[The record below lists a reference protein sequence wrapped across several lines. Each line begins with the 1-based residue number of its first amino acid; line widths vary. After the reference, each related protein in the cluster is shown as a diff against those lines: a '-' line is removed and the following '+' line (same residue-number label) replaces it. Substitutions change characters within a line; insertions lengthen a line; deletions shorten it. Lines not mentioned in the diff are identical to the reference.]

1 MPTKRKPL
9 KVIPQAKRASSAARG
24 YDARWRK
31 VRAAYLAANP
41 VCVVCERRG
50 RVVPATEV
58 DHIKA
63 HRGNDTLFWDELNWQ
78 ALCKPCHSEKTVKE
92 DGGFGN
98 AYR

>member
-9 KVIPQAKRASSAARG
+9 KVTTSSKRASSTQRG

-31 VRAAYLAANP
+31 ARAAYLVLHP

-50 RVVPATEV
+50 RVVAATEV

-63 HRGNDTLFWDELNWQ
+63 HKGNDALFWDELNWQ
-78 ALCKPCHSEKTVKE
+78 ALCKPCHSEKTVRE
-92 DGGFGN
+92 DGGFG
-98 AYR
+98 R